1 MREKINEKIMY
12 TMYKRNSKWLGI
24 IDYKSLCFIL
34 IYMFILI
41 NILDFLNLNLE
52 TSIYIFLF
60 LTVPVIC
67 ILVININQESAITV
81 IFYIFKFFLNRK
93 NRYKKN
99 NI

>member
-60 LTVPVIC
+60 SHI
-67 ILVININQESAITV
+67 
-81 IFYIFKFFLNRK
+81 K
-93 NRYKKN
+93 NRTIKIDEIA
-99 NI
+99 NILE